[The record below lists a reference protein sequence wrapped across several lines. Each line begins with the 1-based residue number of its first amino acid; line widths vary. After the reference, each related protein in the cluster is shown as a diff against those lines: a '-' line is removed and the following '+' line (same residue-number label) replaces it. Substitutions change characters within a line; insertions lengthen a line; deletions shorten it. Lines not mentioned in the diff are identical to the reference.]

1 MKINKNK
8 QGIVFWITGL
18 SGSGK
23 SSISKNI
30 FSAIEK
36 SYGPTL
42 RLSGNEVRNI
52 FGLKG
57 YTRRERL
64 KIGFMYHELCKKIS
78 RSGIN
83 ILFDVVCLFEKIR
96 NKNKKYLKNYLEIFI
111 KADIKLLVKRKQKYF
126 YRVKTSNVWGNDLK
140 PELPKKPDIIIHNNF
155 KKSTKQLTSLLL
167 SKIKKKLK

>member
-1 MKINKNK
+1 
-8 QGIVFWITGL
+8 
-18 SGSGK
+18 
-23 SSISKNI
+23 
-30 FSAIEK
+30 
-36 SYGPTL
+36 
-42 RLSGNEVRNI
+42 
-52 FGLKG
+52 
-57 YTRRERL
+57 
-64 KIGFMYHELCKKIS
+64 MYHEFCKKIS

-140 PELPKKPDIIIHNNF
+140 PEFPKKPDIIIHNNF